1 MEVLGGFMNR
11 TMRQL
16 PIENKMNLDAAE
28 ATLENMPEF
37 LFF

>member
-11 TMRQL
+11 ALRQL
-16 PIENKMNLDAAE
+16 PIENKLNFDAAE
-28 ATLENMPEF
+28 SSLENMPEF